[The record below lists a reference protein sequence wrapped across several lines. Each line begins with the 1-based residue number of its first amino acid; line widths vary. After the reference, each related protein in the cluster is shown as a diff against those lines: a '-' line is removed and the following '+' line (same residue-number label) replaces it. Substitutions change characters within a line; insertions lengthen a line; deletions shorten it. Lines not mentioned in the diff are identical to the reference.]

1 MQMRR
6 CLVQVHMGGEHTQIR
21 IAFLKSANIIIKCL
35 FCKFGCLLI
44 DSKIVFIADLN
55 YYFMKW
61 FFLFTVA
68 NFFIIV
74 FYFSVIASLFGVITL
89 NSFIKQFV
97 INIFY
102 IVIYI
107 LFVQVRPFGIC
118 IRGIKYPAVML

>member
-1 MQMRR
+1 MRR
-6 CLVQVHMGGEHTQIR
+6 CLVHVHMGGEHTQIR

-35 FCKFGCLLI
+35 FCKSGSLLTN
-44 DSKIVFIADLN
+44 SKIVFIANLN

-74 FYFSVIASLFGVITL
+74 FYFSVIASLLGVITL
-89 NSFIKQFV
+89 NSFVKQFM